1 MKATLII
8 EQRGEGYI
16 YDLFSV
22 RTTKRGVRC
31 GLTPLEAATETSRIL
46 AQLRHEGASTV
57 APPEVLELIPA
68 HLRDF
73 EGENA

>member
-22 RTTKRGVRC
+22 RATKRGVRC
-31 GLTPLEAATETSRIL
+31 GLTPLEAATEASRIL
-46 AQLRHEGASTV
+46 AQLRHEGAAV
-57 APPEVLELIPA
+57 LAPSEVLEIIPA

-73 EGENA
+73 EGESA

>member
-8 EQRGEGYI
+8 EKRGAGYI

-22 RTTKRGVRC
+22 RSTMRGVRC

-46 AQLRHEGASTV
+46 AQLRYEGASTV

>member
-8 EQRGEGYI
+8 EKRGEGYI

-22 RTTKRGVRC
+22 RATKRGVRC
-31 GLTPLEAATETSRIL
+31 GLTPLEAATEASRIL
-46 AQLRHEGASTV
+46 ANLQFEGAAVV
-57 APPEVLELIPA
+57 APPEVLEIIPA

>member
-22 RTTKRGVRC
+22 RATKRGVRC
-31 GLTPLEAATETSRIL
+31 GLTPQAAATEASRIL
-46 AQLRHEGASTV
+46 AQLQYEGAAVV
-57 APPEVLELIPA
+57 APPEVMEIIPA

-73 EGENA
+73 EGENT

>member
-1 MKATLII
+1 MII
-8 EQRGEGYI
+8 EQRGQGYI

-22 RTTKRGVRC
+22 RSTMRGVRC
-31 GLTPLEAATETSRIL
+31 GLKPLEAATEASRIL

>member
-8 EQRGEGYI
+8 EQRGQGYI

-22 RTTKRGVRC
+22 RATKRGVRC
-31 GLTPLEAATETSRIL
+31 GLTPLEAATEASRIL
-46 AQLRHEGASTV
+46 ASLHFEGAAVV
-57 APPEVLELIPA
+57 APPEVLEIIPA